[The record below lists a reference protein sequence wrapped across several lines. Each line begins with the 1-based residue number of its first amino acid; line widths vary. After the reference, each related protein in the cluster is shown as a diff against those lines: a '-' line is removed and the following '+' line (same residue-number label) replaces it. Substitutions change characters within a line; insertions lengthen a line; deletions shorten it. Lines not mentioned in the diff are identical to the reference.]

1 MIASTSSISFT
12 SSTSMEFFSSIFIT
26 EGVFYMFLKI
36 KSSLT
41 KIGIA
46 YSINSLVSHNP
57 VSQTN
62 ASMNNRFPLLIR

>member
-26 EGVFYMFLKI
+26 EGVFYMLLKI

-46 YSINSLVSHNP
+46 YPINSLVSHNP
-57 VSQTN
+57 VSQAN